1 MPATKLK
8 QFLDSHN
15 IKYVSITHSKAYTA
29 QGIAAAAHISG
40 KELAKTVMITVDGE
54 IAMAVLPASE
64 TVNLDALKTT
74 LKAKKVDLASERQF
88 RDRFADCELGAM
100 PPFGNLYDLK
110 VYVDETLTHDKE
122 IAFNAGT
129 HLELIKLAYSDFANL
144 VNPTVLRFSRRA
156 VAQAA

>member
-8 QFLDSHN
+8 EFLDSHN
-15 IKYVSITHSKAYTA
+15 VKYVSITHSKAYTA

-40 KELAKTVMITVDGE
+40 KELAKTVMISIDGDM
-54 IAMAVLPASE
+54 AMAVLPASE
-64 TVNLDALKTT
+64 QVNLDSLKIA

-100 PPFGNLYDLK
+100 PPFGNLYNMK
-110 VYVDETLTHDKE
+110 VIVDETLTHDKE

-129 HLELIKLAYSDFANL
+129 HLELIKLAYSDFERL
-144 VNPTVLRFSRRA
+144 VQPTVLRFSRRA
-156 VAQAA
+156 TAQAA

>member
-8 QFLDSHN
+8 EFLDTHH

-40 KELAKTVMITVDGE
+40 KELAKTVMISIDGDM
-54 IAMAVLPASE
+54 AMAVLPASE
-64 TVNLDALKTT
+64 QVNLDSLKIA

-100 PPFGNLYDLK
+100 PPFGNLYNMK
-110 VYVDETLTHDKE
+110 VIVDETLTHDKE

-129 HLELIKLAYSDFANL
+129 HLELIKLAYADFANL
-144 VNPTVLRFSRRA
+144 VEPSVLRFSRRS
-156 VAQAA
+156 AAHAA

>member
-8 QFLDSHN
+8 EFLDTNN

-40 KELAKTVMITVDGE
+40 KELAKTVMITIDGE

-64 TVNLDALKTT
+64 TVNVDALKTALNAT
-74 LKAKKVDLASERQF
+74 KVDLSSERQF
-88 RDRFADCELGAM
+88 RDRFVDCELGAM
-100 PPFGNLYDLK
+100 PPFGNLYGLK

-129 HLELIKLAYSDFANL
+129 HLELIKLAYTDFANL
-144 VNPTVLRFSRRA
+144 VKPAVLRFSRRSA
-156 VAQAA
+156 AQAA

>member
-8 QFLDSHN
+8 EFLDSHN

-40 KELAKTVMITVDGE
+40 KELAKTVMISSDSDM
-54 IAMAVLPASE
+54 AMAVLPASE
-64 TVNLDALKTT
+64 QVNLDLLKSA

-100 PPFGNLYDLK
+100 PPFGNLYNMK
-110 VYVDETLTHDKE
+110 VIVDETLTHDKE

-129 HLELIKLAYSDFANL
+129 HLELIKLAYSDFERL
-144 VNPTVLRFSRRA
+144 VQPTVLRFSRRTT
-156 VAQAA
+156 AQAA